1 MLMMAISSCHY
12 GIGHTAERET
22 LSIGVL
28 LTAHSAIIILVCVS
42 SWPSYQ
48 YNLLLQQHLTHPE
61 VVPKNAHRDV
71 KQRVL
76 LQSLSS

>member
-28 LTAHSAIIILVCVS
+28 LTAHSAIGNLGVCFFMA
-42 SWPSYQ
+42 Q
-48 YNLLLQQHLTHPE
+48 
-61 VVPKNAHRDV
+61 
-71 KQRVL
+71 
-76 LQSLSS
+76 LSV